1 MRQRSNHRC
10 TVSDPHEL
18 VKKFEI
24 DKLPVEQ
31 RIALIDAIWN
41 SIDARAVHLV
51 LPTPAQ
57 LTAFEKHM
65 DAVLEDDLWDSEEE
79 DLFVFPRDTH

>member
-1 MRQRSNHRC
+1 M
-10 TVSDPHEL
+10 SDPTEL

-31 RIALIDAIWN
+31 RIALIDAIWK
-41 SIDARAVHLV
+41 SIDARAVHAV

-57 LTAFEKHM
+57 LAAFEKHM

-79 DLFVFPRDTH
+79 DLFVFPRDRH

>member
-1 MRQRSNHRC
+1 
-10 TVSDPHEL
+10 VFDPHEL

-24 DKLPVEQ
+24 DKLTAEQ
-31 RIALIDAIWN
+31 RISLIDAIWR
-41 SIDARAVHLV
+41 SIDAHAMQL

-57 LTAFEKHM
+57 IAAYEKHM
-65 DAVLEDDLWDSEEE
+65 DALLEDDFWDSEED